1 MNLGVLIETVQ
12 RNCDIADARHARDL
26 TLCTY
31 LLEMREFYRWEH
43 DLPPDV
49 SPAKEDLG
57 RWIREREA
65 RWEGLAEEEFAAL
78 PVAGAAVEP
87 FAVPAVNAALDGA
100 GLAYG
105 AGIGRFRKPHFFLGR
120 LLRRER
126 RDGLA
131 VSVIGCEYARDI
143 TAIPA
148 ALQDGT
154 VVVRQEALRQWL
166 REKVESWSLKQP
178 QGPTGRAVA
187 AYGGDAAAFE
197 RMVAAETETLIL
209 HEQGEHAVGRLLGP
223 AWEEMLAGFRG
234 RRAELVGRAV
244 RDNWADCLCT
254 LPTLLEREAWPSLH
268 WWFGNFD
275 GWRLSLFP
283 SLAAAYGAWADGG
296 DAGPLQAA
304 LGRGLEHW
312 PAVARRLLAATEGDI
327 EALAGAPELIRL

>member
-1 MNLGVLIETVQ
+1 M
-12 RNCDIADARHARDL
+12 

-43 DLPPDV
+43 DLPAEV
-49 SPAKEDLG
+49 SPPRDELG

-65 RWEGLAEEEFAAL
+65 RWEALAEAEFSRL
-78 PVAGAAVEP
+78 PVAGGAVEP
-87 FAVPAVNAALDGA
+87 FAVPAINAALDGE

-120 LLRRER
+120 LLRREQ
-126 RDGLA
+126 RDGLS
-131 VSVIGCEYARDI
+131 VWVIGCEYARDI

-148 ALQDGT
+148 ALQGGT
-154 VVVRQEALRQWL
+154 VIVRQEALRQWL
-166 REKVESWSLKQP
+166 REKVESWRLKQSD
-178 QGPTGRAVA
+178 GATARALA
-187 AYGGDAAAFE
+187 AYGDDAGILDG
-197 RMVAAETETLIL
+197 MVAAETETLIL

-296 DAGPLQAA
+296 DTAPLQAA
-304 LGRGLEHW
+304 LSRGLEHW
-312 PAVARRLLAATEGDI
+312 PAVARRLLAATEGEI
-327 EALAGAPELIRL
+327 EALAGAPESVRL